1 VTTDR
6 HHALAFKSIR
16 RSAHALLLAPLLL
29 ALLLPVV
36 HAPGHAQGPEEVVL
50 YEENFDDGQAQGWDL
65 DEGWRIEAESGT
77 NYVLSGS
84 GHNWARYAEGEWQ
97 DFRVSF
103 RLSLR
108 EQNSVIHLNYRLSD
122 EGRYYISFRHTGSS
136 LEKQYW
142 PDRFL
147 GPLATSDTPY
157 DYWRWYQV
165 EIVGEGA
172 HIQFFV
178 NGELQLD
185 YTDPQPLLSGTIA
198 FETLNGSYA
207 QVDDIVVIG
216 LRLPPEEPDLAVFS
230 AKNWDFSDD
239 GRILVLLV
247 GVANQGGAEAPE
259 TLVRVTDPDHGW
271 VGSASVPGLGPEERI
286 TVKVQ
291 LEIPEELRGATCT
304 FIVEVDPDDQIRE
317 LDEENNV
324 EDTPWILIP
333 RLSAEGPHIDDVRP
347 AEGRCGTELTLT
359 IVGSNFAP
367 GTTVFIPEGIET
379 LYTEFINPGEL
390 EARIAIHQEAS
401 PGPRPV
407 EVVNPDGQSDVSEA
421 AFTVVCPERPPEP
434 RPDLVLLRVSSEI
447 VEEGRGLVI
456 AAEVENAGNDTAR
469 GIVVRAAA
477 RGWAGSATIDELHT
491 GDTAEVTVRLEIR
504 DELRGRSHLF
514 EVAVDPEN
522 EIFEWREDNN
532 LQTIEVQLAG
542 SPGVPPE
549 LLILIAVGIAA
560 AGIALTYGRRAR
572 KPARKPEEEPRRRA
586 PPPPEERI
594 VNTGFS
600 SQTRAGEPLDPFM
613 PLAPG
618 QPHYFWFEVGPPVPG
633 SIEAKPEPLMVEFL
647 PSEARL
653 NVVLFAFEDE
663 IEITA
668 GGDVGEIQIMP
679 DGKVRVVRQVER
691 PESVRSSPDLL
702 DRRLFFLVRTPN
714 KEGVFR
720 LRCNIYYEH
729 ILIQSR
735 LIRARVAGKRVRS
748 DVPVSQSTIEYTMSK
763 ALNPNYLVRMEPQTL
778 SVMLNNN
785 GDGTHCLRLFG
796 EQDFKSDA
804 CFDAGDLETVV
815 KHVRGAL
822 RRASWGD
829 EEPWRED
836 KSYRY
841 ERGYDLHQLKDD
853 LVSFA
858 IRGYRFWS
866 KLTVQIAGPRPEVE
880 KLKRMVLKPTT
891 VEFAIKDKIE
901 ASHLFPPAMI
911 YDYPLDT
918 NLNREDYQLCPS
930 FLRALEARQPLEETS
945 CFKGDCPSRREME
958 RRQELIESTDRR
970 QRPLPLNMV
979 CPSGFWGFR
988 HSIGNPLGSRSEIN
1002 HEMLYQQAPELTVAV
1017 FPSFH
1022 EWPKH
1027 QQALKSLMPGM
1038 TWNLAD
1044 TREETRTKLK
1054 STKPH
1059 LVYFYCHGG
1068 VISDT
1073 PFIKVGARE
1082 ELGITPDNLDGWG
1095 IEWKYPQ
1102 PLVFINGCHT
1112 TASEPKQALHFVEK
1126 FVITCNAAGVI
1137 GTEITIFEELAAA
1150 FAEECLRR
1158 FLVGG
1163 ETIGDSVRR
1172 ARLKLLGQGNPLGL
1186 VYNIY
1191 ANAGLR
1197 LKKAGKPSN

>member
-1 VTTDR
+1 LINGAKEQREGSVTTDR

-122 EGRYYISFRHTGSS
+122 EGRYYISFRQTGSS

-157 DYWRWYQV
+157 DYWRWYEV

-178 NGELQLD
+178 DGKLQLD
-185 YTDPQPLLSGTIA
+185 YTDPQPLLSGTIS

-216 LRLPPEEPDLAVFS
+216 LRLLQEEPDLAVFS
-230 AKNWDFSDD
+230 ASSWGFSDD
-239 GRILVLLV
+239 GRILVLVV
-247 GVANQGGAEAPE
+247 GVANKGSAEAPE

-271 VGSASVPGLGPEERI
+271 VGSASVPGLGPQGSI

-291 LEIPEELRGATCT
+291 LEIPEELRGATCM

-333 RLSAEGPHIDDVRP
+333 RPSAQRPHIEDVRP

-477 RGWAGSATIDELHT
+477 RGWAGSATIDELRP

-542 SPGVPPE
+542 GPGAPPE
-549 LLILIAVGIAA
+549 LLILIAVGIAG
-560 AGIALTYGRRAR
+560 AGIALTYSRRT
-572 KPARKPEEEPRRRA
+572 PRG
-586 PPPPEERI
+586 PPPPPPPREERI
-594 VNTGFS
+594 VKTGFS
-600 SQTRAGEPLDPFM
+600 SQTRAGEPLDPFI

-618 QPHYFWFEVGPPVPG
+618 QPYYFWFEVGPPVPG
-633 SIEAKPEPLMVEFL
+633 SIEAKPDPLMVEFS

-663 IEITA
+663 IEITP
-668 GGDVGEIQIMP
+668 GGDVGEIQIMH

-691 PESVRSSPDLL
+691 PESVRSISDLL

-735 LIRARVAGKRVRS
+735 LIQARVASKRVRP
-748 DVPVSQSTIEYTMSK
+748 DVPASQSTIEYTMSK
-763 ALNPNYLVRMEPQTL
+763 TLNPNYLVRMEPQTL
-778 SVMLNNN
+778 SVMLNDN

-796 EQDFKSDA
+796 EQDYKSDA

-853 LVSFA
+853 LISFA
-858 IRGYRFWS
+858 IHGYRFWS

-930 FLRALEARQPLEETS
+930 FLRALQGRRPLEETS
-945 CFKGDCPSRREME
+945 CFKGNCPSRGN
-958 RRQELIESTDRR
+958 LAV
-970 QRPLPLNMV
+970 V

-1002 HEMLYQQAPELTVAV
+1002 HEMLYRDVPEVTVSV
-1017 FPSFH
+1017 FPSFNG
-1022 EWPKH
+1022 WPLH
-1027 QQALKSLMPGM
+1027 QQALRSLRPG
-1038 TWNLAD
+1038 TIWNLAD
-1044 TREETRTKLK
+1044 TRSETFTKLK

-1059 LVYFYCHGG
+1059 MVYFYCHGG
-1068 VISDT
+1068 VRRNT
-1073 PFIKVGARE
+1073 PYIKVGAKDE
-1082 ELGITPDNLDGWG
+1082 KGITPDNLDPYG
-1095 IEWKYPQ
+1095 IYWEYPQ
-1102 PLVFINGCHT
+1102 PLIFINGCHT
-1112 TASEPKQALHFVEK
+1112 TASEPELALQFVEK

-1158 FLVGG
+1158 FLAGG
-1163 ETIGDSVRR
+1163 MTIGDAVRG
-1172 ARLKLLGQGNPLGL
+1172 ARLKLLEQGNPLGL

-1191 ANAGLR
+1191 ANASLR
-1197 LKKAGKPSN
+1197 LKKAGEPSN